1 MRESFRSVLEWIHVK
16 CEKCGVDVDLP
27 FKCSYCGRLF
37 CVEHRLP
44 EGHECSEYWRV
55 KIPRQPP
62 ATESTPL
69 RSYSVEYRYP
79 AVFQPVARPKAF
91 WFSSIE
97 VKHLLVGIVLVSLVG
112 VSFITRSV
120 LFSHPV
126 MLLLE
131 SMVFILSFIAH
142 ELAHKFVAQRFGLW
156 AEFRLSISGALIT
169 LISVLLPLKVIAPGS
184 VVIGGL
190 AGRETVGR
198 TAVSGPLVNVIL
210 SIAFLAGA
218 IVSPIGL
225 LYDALMFSAWFNAY
239 LAIFNLLPFGALDG
253 WKVFWWSRKNWALIF
268 SVSILIGVYSFIKF
282 G

>member
-1 MRESFRSVLEWIHVK
+1 VK
-16 CEKCGVDVDLP
+16 CEKCGVDIDLP
-27 FKCSYCGRLF
+27 FKCSYCGRNF

-62 ATESTPL
+62 AAESPPL

-79 AVFQPVARPKAF
+79 TVFQPVTRPKIF

-97 VKHLLVGIVLVSLVG
+97 VKHLLLGIILVSLVG
-112 VSFITRSV
+112 ISFITRSI
-120 LFSHPV
+120 LFSNPT
-126 MLLLE
+126 MILLE
-131 SMVFILSFIAH
+131 STVFILSFIAH
-142 ELAHKFVAQRFGLW
+142 ELAHKFAAQKFGLW

-184 VVIGGL
+184 VVISGF

-198 TAVSGPLVNVIL
+198 TALSGPLFNVIL
-210 SIAFLAGA
+210 SVTLLVGA
-218 IVSPIGL
+218 AISPIRI
-225 LYDALMFSAWFNAY
+225 LYDALMFGAWFNAY

-253 WKVFWWSRKNWALIF
+253 WKVFLWSRRNWVIVF
-268 SVSILIGVYSFIKF
+268 SISILIGVYSFIRLS
-282 G
+282 

>member
-1 MRESFRSVLEWIHVK
+1 VK
-16 CEKCGVDVDLP
+16 CEKCRVDVDLP

-55 KIPRQPP
+55 KIPRQPV
-62 ATESTPL
+62 ATESPPL
-69 RSYSVEYRYP
+69 RSYSFEYRYP
-79 AVFQPVARPKAF
+79 AVFQPVIKPKMF

-97 VKHLLVGIVLVSLVG
+97 VKHLLVGIILVSLVG
-112 VSFITRSV
+112 ISFIARSA
-120 LFSHPV
+120 LFSHPA
-126 MLLLE
+126 MLLVE
-131 SMVFILSFIAH
+131 STVFILSFIAH

-156 AEFRLSISGALIT
+156 AEFRLSVSGALVT

-184 VVIGGL
+184 VAIGSI
-190 AGRETVGR
+190 AGKETVGR

-218 IVSPIGL
+218 IVSPIGVLYESL
-225 LYDALMFSAWFNAY
+225 LFGAWFNAY

-253 WKVFWWSRKNWALIF
+253 RKVFWWSRRNWALIF
-268 SVSILIGVYSFIKF
+268 LVSILIGVYSFIRL

>member
-1 MRESFRSVLEWIHVK
+1 MGESFHGVSEWILVK
-16 CEKCGVDVDLP
+16 CERCGVDVDLP

-55 KIPRQPP
+55 KIPRQPV
-62 ATESTPL
+62 ATQSTPL

-79 AVFQPVARPKAF
+79 TVFQPVAKPKIF

-97 VKHLLVGIVLVSLVG
+97 VKHLIVGIVLVSLVG
-112 VSFITRSV
+112 ISFITRSI
-120 LFSHPV
+120 LFSNPI

-131 SMVFILSFIAH
+131 STVFILSFIAH
-142 ELAHKFVAQRFGLW
+142 ELAHKFMAQKFGLW

-169 LISVLLPLKVIAPGS
+169 LISVLLPLKIIAPGS
-184 VVIGGL
+184 VVIGGV
-190 AGRETVGR
+190 ADREMVGR

-210 SIAFLAGA
+210 SAMLLIGA
-218 IVSPIGL
+218 VISPIGA
-225 LYDALMFSAWFNAY
+225 LYDALMFGAWFNAY
-239 LAIFNLLPFGALDG
+239 LALFNLLPFGALDG
-253 WKVFWWSRKNWALIF
+253 WKVFQWSRRNWALIF
-268 SVSILIGVYSFIKF
+268 SVSILIGVYSFIRF